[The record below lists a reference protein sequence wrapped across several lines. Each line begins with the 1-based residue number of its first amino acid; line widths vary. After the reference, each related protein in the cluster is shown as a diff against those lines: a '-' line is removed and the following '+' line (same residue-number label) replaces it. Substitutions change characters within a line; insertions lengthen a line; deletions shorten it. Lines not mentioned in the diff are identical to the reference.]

1 MAMGS
6 TRDVR
11 SYYWKN
17 LKIYDVPG
25 ICSFGGAEDE
35 KLAFEAAKSADLI
48 LFLLTDNAPEADE
61 AEALAQLKSLGKPVL
76 GIINV
81 KMAFNIKDKDL
92 DLPDLQDKLADTKR
106 IDDICA
112 QFKEFARLHNQNWD
126 DIPFIYTHLNAAF
139 QAQPERG
146 NDTEVYQISNFP
158 QVEKYILDK
167 VKDDGKFLRM
177 KNFID
182 IVAVPMN
189 NIIAAIYEHSA
200 NTLEESRLYSDKV
213 KTLAAWR
220 KNFLENSKKR
230 FNNFRER
237 LHSQMD
243 GAIYNFAEY
252 NYENENAAQDWE
264 AKVNQ
269 MNFSAQCQAFL
280 QELAA
285 DCERKRKELSDEL
298 TQEMKFTFSSRA
310 KTNLEAGSITDVQTI
325 AQVASIPIAAG
336 LALLG
341 PIGIAAGIGIGIMS
355 GTLFESKAEKIK
367 KAKAKM
373 REDLTEPS
381 HKMVDEI
388 CSKTAEV
395 FEDEIIKKGLNDFG
409 SLLLDMSYLLMNL
422 GAAQC
427 KLANRLNKTFRTLN
441 AKLLQEAIKYKGR
454 QGGKIDVKDIARVPG
469 KEFLIIAHAQSFNT
483 KELSALLGEN
493 LYVVAPENNDAE
505 MVKKILHS
513 DVKTIEFQL
522 NGLDASRKAW
532 LLIPNNRIER
542 TNYLLA
548 QQVAGIPIES
558 I

>member
-1 MAMGS
+1 M
-6 TRDVR
+6 
-11 SYYWKN
+11 
-17 LKIYDVPG
+17 
-25 ICSFGGAEDE
+25 
-35 KLAFEAAKSADLI
+35 
-48 LFLLTDNAPEADE
+48 
-61 AEALAQLKSLGKPVL
+61 
-76 GIINV
+76 
-81 KMAFNIKDKDL
+81 
-92 DLPDLQDKLADTKR
+92 
-106 IDDICA
+106 
-112 QFKEFARLHNQNWD
+112 
-126 DIPFIYTHLNAAF
+126 
-139 QAQPERG
+139 
-146 NDTEVYQISNFP
+146 
-158 QVEKYILDK
+158 
-167 VKDDGKFLRM
+167 
-177 KNFID
+177 
-182 IVAVPMN
+182 
-189 NIIAAIYEHSA
+189 
-200 NTLEESRLYSDKV
+200 
-213 KTLAAWR
+213 
-220 KNFLENSKKR
+220 
-230 FNNFRER
+230 
-237 LHSQMD
+237 
-243 GAIYNFAEY
+243 
-252 NYENENAAQDWE
+252 
-264 AKVNQ
+264 
-269 MNFSAQCQAFL
+269 

-298 TQEMKFTFSSRA
+298 TQEMKFTFSGRT

-355 GTLFESKAEKIK
+355 GNLFESKAEKIK

-388 CSKTAEV
+388 CSKIAEV
-395 FEDEIIKKGLNDFG
+395 FEEDILKKGLNDFG

-469 KEFLIIAHAQSFNT
+469 KEFLIIAHAQSFNIR
-483 KELSALLGEN
+483 ELSALLGEN
-493 LYVVAPENNDAE
+493 LYVVTPENNDAE

-522 NGLDASRKAW
+522 NGFDESRKAW

-548 QQVAGIPIES
+548 QQVAGIPIKS